1 MGVSDRAPVRRQLR
15 RYDNRKLYEPAER
28 RYVTLAQLAEL
39 VAQGDELEVRDQKTA
54 DDITNAVLAQIL
66 FERVKDR
73 SADIPRSVLVRLIR
87 LGAGSQAWPEWAR
100 PQEVAARARDE
111 AERIAS
117 GLLRRGRLTLDEASS
132 LRQEIA
138 QSAQRLLREAQSGLE
153 SRVQRLLESAPDAG
167 PLSFHALK
175 ERLLALATEPEAPP
189 AAASATRTPKR
200 LAGRKAPQP
209 TSRRRERSR

>member
-100 PQEVAARARDE
+100 PQEVSARARDE
-111 AERIAS
+111 AERIAT
-117 GLLRRGRLTLDEASS
+117 GLMSRGRLTLEEALS
-132 LRQEIA
+132 LRHEIA
-138 QSAQRLLREAQSGLE
+138 QSAQRLLGEAQRGVE
-153 SRVQRLLESAPDAG
+153 ARVQRLLESAPDAG
-167 PLSFHALK
+167 PLNFHALK
-175 ERLLALATEPEAPP
+175 ERLLALATEPEAPR
-189 AAASATRTPKR
+189 AAASPTRRPAR
-200 LAGRKAPQP
+200 RAGRKAPTP